1 MRLISTIRIYYFAL
15 AILVV
20 GWIANLVQALR
31 QPNVS
36 WRDASGFSV
45 LALMFIALSAL
56 IQARKKLKQSSDTA
70 LKTNAARYVLAGIVV
85 GVALGS
91 FLSCFERHLAR

>member
-56 IQARKKLKQSSDTA
+56 IQARKKLKQSSDEA
-70 LKTNAARYVLAGIVV
+70 FKTNAARYALAGIVV
-85 GVALGS
+85 GAALAF
-91 FLSCFERHLAR
+91 FLLGLERHLAR